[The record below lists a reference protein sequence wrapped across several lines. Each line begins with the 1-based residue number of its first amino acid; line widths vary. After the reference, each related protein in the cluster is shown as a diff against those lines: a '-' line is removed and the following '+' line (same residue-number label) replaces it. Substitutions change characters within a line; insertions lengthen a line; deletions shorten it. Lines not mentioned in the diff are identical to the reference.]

1 MSKIYFGI
9 IIMIV
14 NIKSFFLIN
23 YYRFW
28 GLSAGSRIK
37 IWGKPIVTGYLN
49 NIKIGNKCRLEQG
62 INIIINKEG
71 GLKIGNNTLIST
83 NVTINSGVANI
94 SIGNNVMIAANSYI
108 INNDHDIHDKLSVKF
123 SGHIS
128 KDIVIKDNV
137 WIGANVTILKGVTI
151 GEGAIIGAGSVVT
164 KDISPY
170 SINVG
175 SPCKYLK
182 NRFDKKELLIKL
194 REENYDDEKIN
205 LIFKDYID

>member
-94 SIGNNVMIAANSYI
+94 SIGNNVMI
-108 INNDHDIHDKLSVKF
+108 
-123 SGHIS
+123 
-128 KDIVIKDNV
+128 
-137 WIGANVTILKGVTI
+137 GANVTILKGVTI

>member
-9 IIMIV
+9 MIMIV

-28 GLSAGSRIK
+28 GLCAGSKIK
-37 IWGKPIVTGYLN
+37 IWGKPTLIGYLN
-49 NIKIGNKCRLEQG
+49 NIKIGNNCRLEQG

-71 GLKIGNNTLIST
+71 RLKIGNNTLVST
-83 NVTINSGVANI
+83 NVNINSGVANI
-94 SIGNNVMIAANSYI
+94 SIGNNVMIASNSYI
-108 INNDHDIHDKLSVKF
+108 INNDHDIYDKLSVKF

-164 KDISPY
+164 KDIPPY

-194 REENYDDEKIN
+194 KEENYDDERIK
-205 LIFKDYID
+205 LIFEDYID